1 MFLTGKVALEDGA
14 AITDIVVIQSVC
26 LGNMRNETYADSKG
40 NFSINLGSRN
50 REAVASA
57 DEADSPNGTMS
68 SSSRGRT
75 GAVRDLRNCS
85 LQASLSGFRSEAIE
99 LRGRA
104 LDLGDTDVGTI
115 LLHRMAQVEGFTI
128 SATTA
133 AAPPEA
139 RKEYEKAKADE
150 HKQKWDSAAKKFA
163 RAVEIYPKYAVAWC
177 ELGRVQVQ
185 QNNEAAA
192 RQSFAKAMEA
202 DSRFIPP
209 YEELAKLALKTKNWK
224 ELAQNTETML
234 SLDPVDF
241 PQRWY
246 YNAAANYY
254 LDDMVKAE
262 KSARR
267 CLELDERHQIPRT
280 EYLMGMILV
289 KKKDYAGA
297 AEHIK
302 NYVRL
307 LPDAPDADVARKQ
320 ISELMANAAPQ
331 TSEAK

>member
-68 SSSRGRT
+68 SRGRT

-99 LRGRA
+99 LRGKA
-104 LDLGDTDVGTI
+104 LDLGDTNVGTI

-150 HKQKWDSAAKKFA
+150 NKQKWDTAAKRFA

-262 KSARR
+262 RSARR
-267 CLELDERHQIPRT
+267 CLELDEHHQIPRS

-297 AEHIK
+297 AAHIA

-307 LPDAPDADVARKQ
+307 APNAADADVARKQ
-320 ISELMANAAPQ
+320 IAELNQSAEI
-331 TSEAK
+331 EAGKNK